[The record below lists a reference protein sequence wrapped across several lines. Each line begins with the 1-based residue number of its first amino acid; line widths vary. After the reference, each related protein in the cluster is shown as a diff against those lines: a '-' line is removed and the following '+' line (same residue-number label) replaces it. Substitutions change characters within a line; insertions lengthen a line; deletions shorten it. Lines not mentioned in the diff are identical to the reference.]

1 MSKSFKYVKDF
12 DFPESCGFS
21 GSAGRTMVKG
31 YARGGAKEMCEGG
44 KYAKGGAPN
53 VRNVIRNE
61 RKELNRVEDK
71 RRDAGREIARVRSE
85 MQYDKN
91 EMRGVPGGGQGML
104 RNIGALGVLANKN
117 PGETRANTA
126 PALPGQTM
134 MKKGGSIPKKGAY
147 KIGKVMGEFKS
158 GDLHSGSKEG
168 PKVKNRKQA
177 LAIAI
182 SEARSAGKK
191 K

>member
-31 YARGGAKEMCEGG
+31 YARGGVKAMCKGGNYAEGG
-44 KYAKGGAPN
+44 SARVK
-53 VRNVIRNE
+53 NVISNE
-61 RKELNRVEDK
+61 RSQLNRVEAK
-71 RRDAGREIARVRSE
+71 RRDAGDEIRRVRSE
-85 MQYDKN
+85 MRYDKN
-91 EMRGVPGGGQGML
+91 ELRAPKGGQGMHP
-104 RNIGALGVLANKN
+104 NIGALGVVGNKN
-117 PGETRANTA
+117 PGETSMNTA
-126 PALPGQTM
+126 PALPGKMM

-182 SEARSAGKK
+182 SEARAAGKK